1 MEREATYGASL
12 FRVRS
17 LDMRRP
23 AALVLVLGLLTAS
36 CGDDDDDSA
45 AANTTTSTTVAT
57 TTTTTTEAPTTTT
70 TTTAFDGST
79 APTEGPATATGTALL
94 TDVQVAP
101 GQVTFTFR
109 EGTPGYRV
117 GYTSDPITQ
126 DASGEPVAVEGDAH
140 LTVRFE
146 PSSGYDMEAE
156 AESYTGPERVP
167 GEDPITEVV
176 RTGDFEAVLNW
187 VIGLDAERAYRVEV
201 DAPMLRV
208 YFST

>member
-1 MEREATYGASL
+1 
-12 FRVRS
+12 
-17 LDMRRP
+17 MRRP

-45 AANTTTSTTVAT
+45 AASTTTSTTVAT

-109 EGTPGYRV
+109 EGTPGYRITYV
-117 GYTSDPITQ
+117 DPPITQ
-126 DASGEPVAVEGDAH
+126 DGSGEEVDVAGNAY
-140 LTVRFE
+140 LGVRFE
-146 PSSGYDMEAE
+146 PASGADLSGAE
-156 AESYTGPERVP
+156 FQETYTGPERVP